1 MATQCRSC
9 RDLAPR
15 PRFRGGSGGE
25 WEALEEEEGG
35 AHGLSSFD
43 DLWGLSAAGPALAEA
58 MAAGE
63 EEDSAVVFV
72 AIAEAVM

>member
-1 MATQCRSC
+1 MGGTG
-9 RDLAPR
+9 
-15 PRFRGGSGGE
+15 RGGGG
-25 WEALEEEEGG
+25 GG

-43 DLWGLSAAGPALAEA
+43 DLWGHSAAGMALAEA

-63 EEDSAVVFV
+63 EEDPAVLFA